1 MRDGSRVT
9 PQDPE
14 TEISYFDVQGHLG
27 TTKHMGGFE
36 ATLELIG
43 LCHIGGQ
50 SYVLDVGCGVGATAC
65 YLAKTYGIKV
75 VGVDHRE
82 DMVALSKERAK
93 KQGVADKIEFRV
105 ADALDL
111 PFADDLFDAI
121 LSESVA
127 TFIENKRRAVN
138 EYIRVVKPGGYVG
151 LNEEVWLKT
160 PPPGMSEAARHLW
173 EIRTEIPTADDW
185 SAILKSA
192 GLRDLVVKAN
202 KVSPRREASQLKRY
216 RLEDMWGMFRNS
228 LSLYFKSAAF
238 REYMKER
245 QRLPRNLFQYLGYA
259 VMAGRK

>member
-1 MRDGSRVT
+1 M
-9 PQDPE
+9 
-14 TEISYFDVQGHLG
+14 
-27 TTKHMGGFE
+27 
-36 ATLELIG
+36 
-43 LCHIGGQ
+43 
-50 SYVLDVGCGVGATAC
+50 
-65 YLAKTYGIKV
+65 
-75 VGVDHRE
+75 
-82 DMVALSKERAK
+82 
-93 KQGVADKIEFRV
+93 ADKIEFRV

-111 PFADDLFDAI
+111 PFQDDLFDAI

-127 TFIENKRRAVN
+127 TFIEEKQKAVS
-138 EYIRVVKPGGYVG
+138 EYVRVVKPGGYVG

-185 SAILKSA
+185 SGILKSA
-192 GLRDLVVKAN
+192 GLRDLFVKAN

-259 VMAGRK
+259 VMAGRKKRAIRSTSRTMTTQTGKSQGKQQSPLRRRPASQDGSSSYDHIHLAGRRAYSVLRVQYSPTGH